1 MSKFN
6 LHLVIAAAAFI
17 AASATASAQSALVAN
32 VPFEFKISSRGVLP
46 AGDYMVVRLDP
57 GMWLFEDRESRHKTL
72 VALGAPSQ
80 SRNTDP
86 PQLVFRCHESECAL
100 SKIQVGHGETGYEV
114 LHPKSKSGEQ
124 LATVVVPLLQGGA
137 E

>member
-6 LHLVIAAAAFI
+6 LNLIIAAAAFI

-32 VPFEFKISSRGVLP
+32 IPFEFKISSQSVLP
-46 AGDYMVVRLDP
+46 AGDYVVVRMNP
-57 GMWLFEDRESRHKTL
+57 GVWLFEDRESSHKTL

-86 PQLVFRCHESECAL
+86 PQLIFRCHERDCAL
-100 SKIQVGHGETGYEV
+100 SKIQVGRGETGYEV
-114 LHPKSKSGEQ
+114 LHPKSKPGEQ

>member
-6 LHLVIAAAAFI
+6 LNLIIAAAAFI

-32 VPFEFKISSRGVLP
+32 IPFEFKISSRSVLP
-46 AGDYMVVRLDP
+46 AGDYVVVRMNP
-57 GMWLFEDRESRHKTL
+57 SVWLFEDRESRHKTL

-80 SRNTDP
+80 SRNTDL
-86 PQLVFRCHESECAL
+86 PQLIFWCHESDCAL
-100 SKIQVGHGETGYEV
+100 SKIQVGRGETGYEL
-114 LHPKSKSGEQ
+114 LHPKSKPGEQ